1 MPNSPLNAE
10 RQRLEDQREGKAD
23 WRLWGPYLAERAWG
37 TVREDY
43 SADGEAWAYFPH
55 DHARS
60 RAYRWSEDGL
70 GGISDEQQYLCIAL
84 ALWNG
89 QDPFLK
95 ERAFGLTNAE
105 GNRGEDVKEA
115 YFYLDATPSHSWLRY
130 LYRYPQ
136 QAFPYQQL
144 IDENARRG
152 RDVPPFG
159 LVEAGAFTE
168 NRFWDVEVRYAK
180 ASPTQVHARILV
192 TNRGPDPAELHLL
205 PTCWFR
211 NTWSW
216 GQPHYDLWGDAAEA
230 RARAEAR
237 QLGSDPERPVIRAI
251 EPPTGVDWAL
261 QTEHPCLGTQFIYG
275 RGDRSPA
282 ERHHGPNAGAE
293 AGSATDQGGDQ
304 ARDQAQHEHPLPSP
318 ELLFTEN
325 ESDNRRIWGSENA
338 GPYVKDGFHRYLIDA
353 DASAVNPAQSGTK
366 AAACYRLQVAPG
378 ATQSLELVLAAEPL
392 AAPFAASDGVF
403 NTRATEADAFYQ
415 HLLPEAEGADTQILR
430 QTLAG
435 MIWTKQ
441 FYHYDV
447 ARWLDGDKI
456 PPPPERRG
464 GRNQHWRHVRARD
477 VLSMPDAWE
486 YPWFA
491 AWDLAYHCVALALI
505 DVDFAKDQIELMLSD
520 RYMHPNG
527 QIPAYEWDFDDVN
540 PPVLA
545 MAAIKVFRAERIQR
559 GVGDHGYLKRVF
571 HKLLLNLAWW
581 INRKDAEG
589 NNLFEG
595 GFLGLDN
602 ISVYDRSRAL
612 PPGYRLKQ
620 ADATGWMAHF
630 ALKMTLIALE
640 LCVEDPQYEDIA
652 IHCYKQFL
660 SIAEAVAGSEET
672 GTPSLWDMDRGF
684 FMDLLETPEA
694 AHRIP
699 VYSWVGLIPVFAVEI
714 VNRRMLNH
722 APRFERLLK
731 EHKGGLF
738 RGSYVCACPDWE
750 NERGERLLSLVDH
763 SMLPR
768 ILKRLLDEEQFL
780 SPFGV
785 RSLSRAHANDQD
797 LGFIPGIGNA
807 LIEYVP
813 GESTSPMF
821 GGNSNWRGPVWLP
834 TNYSLV
840 SSLERFHRFLGDE
853 FTVAVPCLGGK
864 RLNLKEI
871 ASLIADRLSNLY
883 RHSNGNQAPPAL
895 HRHRPADDDPLWHDL
910 LAFHEYFHAETGAG
924 LGAAHQTGWTGL
936 LANLVMRHYQR
947 DIRPWSGLDSGE
959 TPSLIDEIA

>member
-1 MPNSPLNAE
+1 MPKDPLNPE
-10 RQRLEDQREGKAD
+10 RQRLEDQRQGKAD

-70 GGISDEQQYLCIAL
+70 GGLCDEQQYLCLAL

-95 ERAFGLTNAE
+95 ERAFGLNNAE
-105 GNRGEDVKEA
+105 GNRGEDVKEV

-136 QAFPYQQL
+136 RAFPYQSL
-144 IDENARRG
+144 INENARRG
-152 RDVPPFG
+152 RDAPPFG
-159 LVEAGAFTE
+159 LVEAGAFAE
-168 NRFWDVEVRYAK
+168 NRFWDLEVCYAK
-180 ASPTQVHARILV
+180 ASPTQIHARILV
-192 TNRGPDPAELHLL
+192 TNQGPEPAELHVL

-216 GQPHYDLWGDAAEA
+216 GQPHDDLWGDVAEA
-230 RARAEAR
+230 RARAEA
-237 QLGSDPERPVIRAI
+237 QHPGTDPARPILRAI

-261 QTEHPCLGTQFIYG
+261 QSEHPCLGTQFIYG
-275 RGDRSPA
+275 RGADRES
-282 ERHHGPNAGAE
+282 
-293 AGSATDQGGDQ
+293 Q
-304 ARDQAQHEHPLPSP
+304 A

-325 ESDNRRIWGSENA
+325 ESNATRIWGGKNA
-338 GPYVKDGFHRYLIDA
+338 SPYVKDAFHRFLIDG
-353 DASAVNPAQSGTK
+353 DASAVNPARTGTK
-366 AAACYRLQVAPG
+366 AAACYQLRVEPG
-378 ATQSLELVLAAEPL
+378 TTQTLELVLTAKPL
-392 AAPFAASDGVF
+392 AAPFADTDALFRSA
-403 NTRATEADAFYQ
+403 RAESDAFYH
-415 HLLPEAEGADTQILR
+415 HLLPEAEAADAQILR
-430 QTLAG
+430 QALAG

-441 FYHYDV
+441 FYHYDI

-456 PPPPERRG
+456 APPSERRQ
-464 GRNQHWRHVRARD
+464 GRNRHWRHVRARD

-491 AWDLAYHCVALALI
+491 AWDLAYHCAALALV

-527 QIPAYEWDFDDVN
+527 QVPAYEWDFGDVN

-559 GVGDHGYLKRVF
+559 GSGDHGYLKRVF
-571 HKLLLNLAWW
+571 HKLLLNFSWW

-589 NNLFEG
+589 RNLFEG
-595 GFLGLDN
+595 GFMGLDN

-612 PPGYRLKQ
+612 PAGYQLKQ

-660 SIAEAVAGSEET
+660 AIAEAVAGSEET
-672 GTPSLWDMDRGF
+672 GTPSLWDTDQGF
-684 FMDLLETPEA
+684 FMDLLETPEGA
-694 AHRIP
+694 QRIP
-699 VYSWVGLIPVFAVEI
+699 VYSWVGLIPLFAVEI

-768 ILKRLLDEEQFL
+768 ILKRLLDEGQFL
-780 SPFGV
+780 SAFGV
-785 RSLSRAHANDQD
+785 RSLSRVHAEDQN

-813 GESTSPMF
+813 GESISPMF

-834 TNYSLV
+834 TNYSLI
-840 SSLERFHRFLGDE
+840 SSMERFHRFLGDE

-883 RHSNGNQAPPAL
+883 RHRNGERAPAL
-895 HRHRPADDDPLWHDL
+895 SSHWPADDDPLWHDL

-947 DIRPWSGLDSGE
+947 DVRPWSGLDSGE